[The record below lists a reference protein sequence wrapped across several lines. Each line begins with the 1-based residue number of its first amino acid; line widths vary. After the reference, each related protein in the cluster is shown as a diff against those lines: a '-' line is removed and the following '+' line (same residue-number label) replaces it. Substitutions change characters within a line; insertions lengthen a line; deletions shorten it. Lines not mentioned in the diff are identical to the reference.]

1 MLKGRYIFSE
11 NGKEIYR
18 SENVVTLY
26 GKRFL
31 TNFIAGNII
40 DYRKDLAFGID
51 STAAVDN
58 DTRLGFEFYRIPVE
72 FGTTDIYSDDNGIKY
87 FVVYKTVLPVDLAGV
102 IKEVGT
108 YPSRRTSSNSFDSKF
123 ISDFSD
129 SFAWRD
135 SESFNPERSST
146 GALIGEDVLSFT
158 SGVGTEKEYFCTI
171 TESDFS
177 GYSVNDSIRLSYYKN
192 DNNLEKIKIRFYSSD
207 IAYYEVEIN
216 DNSGTGN
223 KISDDILL
231 SVLYAGANS
240 ENPDISKINK
250 IGIVVVPKTGLQ
262 STVGMDGLRI
272 NDEDS
277 FDPTYGLISRSVLS
291 TPLTKVIGRLV
302 DVEYRMELSF

>member
-18 SENVVTLY
+18 SENIITLY

-31 TNFIAGNII
+31 TNFIAGNIT
-40 DYRKDLAFGID
+40 DSEKDIAFGID
-51 STAAVDN
+51 STAATQL
-58 DTRLGFEFYRIPVE
+58 DTRLGFEFYRLPVE
-72 FGTTDIYSDDNGIKY
+72 FGSTDIYSDENGIKY
-87 FVVYKTVLPVDLAGV
+87 FVVYKTVLPVDVAGA
-102 IKEVGT
+102 IKEIGT

-129 SFAWRD
+129 AFAWKD
-135 SESFNPERSST
+135 SSLFNPEISTT
-146 GALIGEDVLSFT
+146 GALVGEDVLNFV
-158 SGVGTEKEYFCTI
+158 SGIGTEKEYTCTI
-171 TESDFS
+171 NETDFS

-207 IAYYEVEIN
+207 IAYYEIEII
-216 DNSGTGN
+216 DNTGTGN

-250 IGIVVVPKTGLQ
+250 IGIVVVPKSGVQ

-291 TPLTKVIGRLV
+291 TPLVKTIGRLV

>member
-1 MLKGRYIFSE
+1 MVKGTYIFSE

-18 SENVVTLY
+18 SENIITLY

-31 TNFIAGNII
+31 ANFIAGNIT
-40 DYRKDLAFGID
+40 DHKKDLAFGID
-51 STAAVDN
+51 YTAATET
-58 DTRLGFEFYRIPVE
+58 DTRLGFEFYRLPVE
-72 FGTTDIYSDDNGIKY
+72 FGSTDIYSDENGIKY
-87 FVVYKTVLPVDLAGV
+87 FVVYKTVLPVDVAGV

-108 YPSRRTSSNSFDSKF
+108 YPSRRSSSNSFDSKF

-129 SFAWRD
+129 QFAWQD
-135 SESFNPERSST
+135 SDLFNPERSTT
-146 GALIGEDVLSFT
+146 GALVGEDVLNFI
-158 SGVGTEKEYFCTI
+158 SGTGIEKEYSCTI
-171 TESDFS
+171 TETDFS
-177 GYSVNDSIRLSYYKN
+177 GYSVNDSIKFSYYKN
-192 DNNLEKIKIRFYSSD
+192 DNNLDKIKIRFYSSD
-207 IAYYEVEIN
+207 TAYYEVEIN

-223 KISDDILL
+223 KISSDILL

-250 IGIVVVPKTGLQ
+250 IGIVVVPKSGVQ
-262 STVGMDGLRI
+262 ATVGMDALRI

-291 TPLTKVIGRLV
+291 SPLTKTIGRLV

>member
-18 SENVVTLY
+18 SENIITLY

-31 TNFIAGNII
+31 TNFIAGNIT
-40 DYRKDLAFGID
+40 DSEKDIAFGID
-51 STAAVDN
+51 STAATQL
-58 DTRLGFEFYRIPVE
+58 DTRLGFEFYRLPVE
-72 FGTTDIYSDDNGIKY
+72 FGSTDIYSDENGIKY
-87 FVVYKTVLPVDLAGV
+87 FVVYKTVLPVDVAGA
-102 IKEVGT
+102 IKEIGT

-129 SFAWRD
+129 AFAWKD
-135 SESFNPERSST
+135 SSLFNPEISTT
-146 GALIGEDVLSFT
+146 GALVGEDVLNFV
-158 SGVGTEKEYFCTI
+158 SGLGTEKEYTCTI
-171 TESDFS
+171 NETDFS
-177 GYSVNDSIRLSYYKN
+177 GYSVNDSVRLSYYKN

-207 IAYYEVEIN
+207 IAYYEIEII
-216 DNSGTGN
+216 DNTGTGN

-250 IGIVVVPKTGLQ
+250 IGIVVVPKSGVQ

-291 TPLTKVIGRLV
+291 TPLVKTIGRLV

>member
-1 MLKGRYIFSE
+1 MVKGTYVFSE

-18 SENVVTLY
+18 SENIITLY

-51 STAAVDN
+51 STTAVDN

-72 FGTTDIYSDDNGIKY
+72 FGTTDIYSDENGIKY

-135 SESFNPERSST
+135 AESFNPERSTT
-146 GALIGEDVLSFT
+146 GALIGEDVLNFI
-158 SGVGTEKEYFCTI
+158 SGTGTEKEYFCTI
-171 TESDFS
+171 TETDFS

-216 DNSGTGN
+216 DNAGTGN

-231 SVLYAGANS
+231 SVLYAGSNS

-250 IGIVVVPKTGLQ
+250 IGIVIVPKTGLQ